1 MNFTSIENLKLI
13 ICSTISVSV
22 EISNVKVLLGGICMS
37 NKKIPRATAR
47 RLPIYYRY
55 LTVLLS
61 ANKQRVSSTEL
72 SEAVQVDSATI
83 RRDFSYFGELG
94 KRGYGYDVANLL
106 KFFKGILHQDSLV
119 SVALVGVGSLGSA
132 LLNYNFHQD
141 TNLRISAAFDTKP
154 EFANT
159 IKSGIP
165 IYPAEE
171 MTTQLQEQQIDVVI
185 LTVPGTK
192 AQKVTDQ
199 LVEAGVKGILNFTP
213 VRLSVPKDVQVQN
226 IDLTNELQTLIY
238 FIKNYSEENK

>member
-1 MNFTSIENLKLI
+1 MPS
-13 ICSTISVSV
+13 
-22 EISNVKVLLGGICMS
+22 
-37 NKKIPRATAR
+37 KKIPRATAR

-106 KFFKGILHQDSLV
+106 KFFKEILHQDSLV

-171 MTTQLQEQQIDVVI
+171 MTTQLKEQQIDVVI
-185 LTVPGTK
+185 LTVPGAK

>member
-1 MNFTSIENLKLI
+1 MPS
-13 ICSTISVSV
+13 
-22 EISNVKVLLGGICMS
+22 
-37 NKKIPRATAR
+37 KKIPRATAR

-165 IYPAEE
+165 IYPAED
-171 MTTQLQEQQIDVVI
+171 MMTQLKEQQIDVVI
-185 LTVPGTK
+185 LTVPGDK

-199 LVEAGVKGILNFTP
+199 LVESGVKGILNFTP
-213 VRLSVPKDVQVQN
+213 VRLSVPKGVQVQN

-238 FIKNYSEENK
+238 FIKNYSEESK

>member
-1 MNFTSIENLKLI
+1 MPS
-13 ICSTISVSV
+13 
-22 EISNVKVLLGGICMS
+22 
-37 NKKIPRATAR
+37 KKIPRATAR

-171 MTTQLQEQQIDVVI
+171 MTTQLKEQQIDVVI

>member
-1 MNFTSIENLKLI
+1 MPS
-13 ICSTISVSV
+13 
-22 EISNVKVLLGGICMS
+22 
-37 NKKIPRATAR
+37 KKIPRATAR

-171 MTTQLQEQQIDVVI
+171 MTTQLKEQQIDVVI
-185 LTVPGTK
+185 LTVPGAK
-192 AQKVTDQ
+192 AQKVTYQ
-199 LVEAGVKGILNFTP
+199 LVEAGIKGILNFTP

>member
-1 MNFTSIENLKLI
+1 MPS
-13 ICSTISVSV
+13 
-22 EISNVKVLLGGICMS
+22 
-37 NKKIPRATAR
+37 KKIPRATAR

-171 MTTQLQEQQIDVVI
+171 MTTQLKEQQIDVVI
-185 LTVPGTK
+185 LTVPGAK

-199 LVEAGVKGILNFTP
+199 LVVAGVKGILNFTP

>member
-1 MNFTSIENLKLI
+1 MPS
-13 ICSTISVSV
+13 
-22 EISNVKVLLGGICMS
+22 
-37 NKKIPRATAR
+37 KKIPRATAR

-106 KFFKGILHQDSLV
+106 KFFKGILHQDSLL

-171 MTTQLQEQQIDVVI
+171 MTTQLKEQQIDVVI
-185 LTVPGTK
+185 LTVPGAK

-199 LVEAGVKGILNFTP
+199 LVEAGIKGILNFTP

>member
-1 MNFTSIENLKLI
+1 MIRNL
-13 ICSTISVSV
+13 ISQVQQVQYDILWTVGQNAV
-22 EISNVKVLLGGICMS
+22 ERQGDNMTT
-37 NKKIPRATAR
+37 KKIPRATAR

-55 LTVLLS
+55 LTILLN
-61 ANKQRVSSTEL
+61 ANKERVSSTEL

-94 KRGYGYDVANLL
+94 KRGYGYDVASLL

-132 LLNYNFHQD
+132 LLNFNFHQD

-154 EFANT
+154 ELANK

-165 IYPAEE
+165 VYPA
-171 MTTQLQEQQIDVVI
+171 TDIKKQLKEQQIDIVI
-185 LTVPGTK
+185 LTVPGEH
-192 AQKVTDQ
+192 AQQVADQ
-199 LVEAGVKGILNFTP
+199 LVDAGVRGILNFSP
-213 VRLSVPKDVQVQN
+213 VRLSVPKGVQVQN

-238 FIKNYSEENK
+238 FIKNYAPSKK